1 MAIANTFVLGVLVSS
16 VEVEHG
22 GPRRWSTLYFD
33 AQYLLSALCSLL
45 FVISF
50 EPKAKMSPR
59 ASAAATLLL
68 SGESRVVA
76 LIELK

>member
-1 MAIANTFVLGVLVSS
+1 MVDLILRRPIFAI
-16 VEVEHG
+16 
-22 GPRRWSTLYFD
+22 
-33 AQYLLSALCSLL
+33 CSLL